1 MDSKAITNTPE
12 IVALGL
18 DSLIIR
24 FSWVP
29 SDQTTRIVQDFQRL
43 LAAAKVFGLRESATA
58 LASVIVT
65 FDRFQI
71 TRAEMIATLQDLLAI
86 QKAEPINPIA
96 PNRIWH
102 IPVAFGGDYGPQL
115 GQAANM
121 AGFTEKSAIENIS
134 GADLSVL
141 SIGFAPGQPYIGL
154 LDNAWNIP
162 RQTEL
167 TPQVPAGALV
177 VAVRQLVLF
186 ANPSVTGWRQVGY
199 TAFRP
204 FDVHRAEPFALALGD
219 GMRFHP
225 VSHAEMAALD
235 QSNDSGLGGALCEVV
250 T

>member
-1 MDSKAITNTPE
+1 MDSKALTDTPE

-24 FSWVP
+24 FSLVP
-29 SDQTTRIVQDFQRL
+29 SDQTIRIVQDFQRL
-43 LAAAKVFGLRESATA
+43 LEAAKIVGLRESATA

-65 FDRFQI
+65 FDRIQI
-71 TRAEMIATLQDLLAI
+71 SRDAMIDTLRDLFSVQSSNAI
-86 QKAEPINPIA
+86 ARTTPS
-96 PNRIWH
+96 RIWH

-115 GQAANM
+115 HQASEM
-121 AGFTEKSAIENIS
+121 VGFSEKEAVENITN
-134 GADLSVL
+134 ADLSVL

-154 LDNAWNIP
+154 LDNVWNIP

-204 FDVHRAEPFALALGD
+204 FDIKRAEPFALALGD
-219 GMRFHP
+219 GMRFHM
-225 VSHAEMAALD
+225 VSHNEMAALD
-235 QSNDSGLGGALCEVV
+235 LANDDGLGGARCEVV